1 MFVPFLIKGL
11 PSSGQTLLNAQRAIF
26 GERCRK
32 LSRQRLG
39 AASVKAQDA
48 DAPELPSTA
57 PRANERS
64 SASTSKNSL
73 VEDAAAKVRSLRQ
86 VLDQIEKTHGR
97 GSIMRLGEID
107 RMRVETTPSGS
118 LTVDVALGGGYPR
131 GRLVEIYGPESSGK
145 TTLALHAIAEVQRRG
160 GVAAFVD
167 AEHALDPQYAASLG
181 CCTDDLLVSQPD
193 TGEMALEIVDQ
204 LVRSAAVDLV
214 VVDSV
219 AALVPKAEIEGDMYD
234 NQMGLQARLMSKA
247 LRKIAGSM
255 SKSQCTVI
263 FLNQLRLKVGV
274 FYGSPEVTS
283 GGNALKYYSTVRI
296 DIRRKETLKDNTG
309 IICKV
314 KIAKNKVAPPFRVAS
329 IKILFGKGIDK
340 FGSLLEAAEQA
351 GVIVRKGTWYAF
363 NGEHFAHGR
372 AAAEQHLKDNPDF
385 ADQLETLVRDQLS
398 KIPLPREFDEDGFHS
413 DDFPTP
419 EESML
424 GI

>member
-1 MFVPFLIKGL
+1 MFISLAGDPCFVRGKALKRATGPVSRGRVTARKSTGFLALALKAVDGRSPEL
-11 PSSGQTLLNAQRAIF
+11 TPSS
-26 GERCRK
+26 
-32 LSRQRLG
+32 
-39 AASVKAQDA
+39 D
-48 DAPELPSTA
+48 ELATP
-57 PRANERS
+57 ANRNGIS
-64 SASTSKNSL
+64 
-73 VEDAAAKVRSLRQ
+73 EDAAAKLHSLKQ

-97 GSIMRLGEID
+97 GSIMRLGEVD

-118 LTVDVALGGGYPR
+118 LTLDVALGGGYPK

-145 TTLALHAIAEVQRRG
+145 TTLALHAIAEVQRSG

-167 AEHALDPQYAASLG
+167 AEHALDPQYAAALG

-263 FLNQLRLKVGV
+263 FLNQLRVKVGV

-296 DIRRKETLKDNTG
+296 DIRRKETLKDNSG

-314 KIAKNKVAPPFRVAS
+314 KVAKNKVAPPFRVAS
-329 IKILFGKGIDK
+329 VKILFGKGIDRI
-340 FGSLLEAAEQA
+340 GSLLEAAEHV
-351 GVIVRKGTWYAF
+351 GIIVRKGTWYAL
-363 NGEHFAHGR
+363 NGEQFAHGR
-372 AAAEQHLKDNPDF
+372 SAAEQRLRDNTEL
-385 ADQLETLVRDQLS
+385 ANQLEVLVREGMS
-398 KIPLPREFDEDGFHS
+398 KIPLPREFDDDVFVAEDLA
-413 DDFPTP
+413 PP

-424 GI
+424 VI